1 MINGFSYEIKL
12 MGFINPIFVIW
23 AACLKRQQNQ
33 NRCLMKNFSFVTIL
47 SLVILLAACTSTHQT
62 EQQQENYQSQAAE
75 ISIEG
80 AAAHWVSSDRLIWDA
95 GDNAEQVNLY
105 YSRDA
110 EIQIT
115 RPEVTGGESIALS
128 PDADLSDELADK
140 FRHISHRPVFSLS
153 ADPDQ
158 VREALKGQLVA
169 VAKDEDGLPLRAT
182 QVQIHGVI
190 DDLFIYDGDLGPV
203 YNDDSISLAL
213 WAPTAQSVT
222 LRIYDEGKNLAEQID
237 PADESPADG
246 VWHFEGPSNWDRMFY
261 RFDVRV
267 YHHET
272 GQIHNFKVTDPYSV
286 SLATDS
292 EYSQFVDVTN
302 DDLKPEGWDDLIK
315 TLPEHTDITL
325 YEAHMRDFSIIDQT
339 VPEEHR
345 GTYMAFTHNGQ
356 NGRNLSDGMA
366 HLKRLSDAGL
376 THLHLLPIN
385 DIASIYESRD
395 LRVDLDDPYS
405 RICEIV
411 DVEGLREN
419 CDRYGDT
426 PIWEVFEQMAE
437 DDPITKEIQ
446 RTYAERGEINNFSR
460 HDGFNWGYDPYHF
473 NVPQGSYST
482 DPDGTRRI
490 LETRKMVKSLYEIGL
505 NIVVDVVYN
514 HTHATGDSRYSVL
527 DKVVPGYYQRLNPD
541 TGEVERSTCCPNTA
555 AEFAM
560 MERLIL
566 DSVIFWAKHY
576 KIDSFRFDLMGHH
589 PKYVMENLLDAL
601 AELTPEEHGVDGSK
615 IYIYGEGWNFGE
627 VADNRIFDQATQFM
641 MGGTGI
647 GNFND
652 RIRDAIRG
660 GFFAGSGRDQG
671 FANGRYLFPNEEA
684 GDPDDEK
691 QTLFSHADRIR
702 VGMTG
707 NLSTYPYINRHDERV
722 DGGNE
727 MIGYSLNP
735 QESVNYIDKH
745 DNETLWDNTQAKLPF
760 DLGMDER
767 VRIHMLSNAFIN
779 YGQGIPFYQLGS
791 DMLRSKSMDRNSY
804 VSGDWFNAVD
814 YTMETHNW
822 AIGLPPEWDN
832 ADQWDDHK
840 EFMANPNINVEK
852 EHIEQAHQQFLEQL
866 QIRYSSP
873 LFRLQEAGQIHTRV
887 GYHNTGADQV
897 PGIIAMT
904 ISDGR
909 CAGESLDESLD
920 GILVIFNADMEQ
932 HEIDLGI
939 SGMELHHIQQNGVD
953 DVIRPAA
960 EADGVFT
967 VPALSAAVFVKP
979 ASGGQGDFPCNPAL
993 D

>member
-1 MINGFSYEIKL
+1 MFKKL
-12 MGFINPIFVIW
+12 NESTYSRF
-23 AACLKRQQNQ
+23 
-33 NRCLMKNFSFVTIL
+33 MKKL
-47 SLVILLAACTSTHQT
+47 SLVTLSTLAILLAACSSTHQT
-62 EQQQENYQSQAAE
+62 EQQE
-75 ISIEG
+75 IDQTEPSEIFIKG

-95 GDNAEQVNLY
+95 GEDASRFELY
-105 YSRDA
+105 YSQDA
-110 EIQIT
+110 DIQIT
-115 RPEVTGGESIALS
+115 GYGVTGGESISLS
-128 PDADLSDELADK
+128 PDADLSDALADK
-140 FRHISHRPVFSLS
+140 FRHISHRPVYSLD
-153 ADPDQ
+153 ANHDQ
-158 VREALKGQLVA
+158 IHEALKGQLVT
-169 VAKDEDGLPLRAT
+169 VAKDEDGRPLKAT
-182 QVQIHGVI
+182 QVQTHGVI
-190 DDLFIYDGDLGPV
+190 DDLFIFDGDLGPV
-203 YNDDSISLAL
+203 YSDDSIRLNL

-222 LRIYDEGKNLAEQID
+222 LRLYDDEKNLAEEIN
-237 PADESPADG
+237 PADSSPRDG
-246 VWHFEGPSNWDRMFY
+246 VWRFDGPAGWDRMFY
-261 RFDVRV
+261 RFDVQV

-272 GQIHNFKVTDPYSV
+272 GEIHNFKVTDPYSV

-292 EYSQFVDVTN
+292 EYSQFVDVTSN
-302 DDLKPEGWDDLIK
+302 DLKPEGWDNLVK
-315 TLPEHTDITL
+315 TLPDHADITL
-325 YEAHMRDFSIIDQT
+325 YEAHMRDFSVIDQT

-345 GTYMAFTHNGQ
+345 GTYMAFSHNGV
-356 NGRNLSDGMA
+356 NGRDLSDGMA
-366 HLKRLSDAGL
+366 HLQRLSDAGL

-385 DIASIYESRD
+385 DIASIYENWE

-411 DVEGLREN
+411 EVEGLQEN
-419 CDRYGDT
+419 CDKYGDT
-426 PIWEVFEQMAE
+426 PIWEVFEQMADE
-437 DDPITKEIQ
+437 DPITKEIQ
-446 RTYAERGEINNFSR
+446 RTYAERGETSVNFSR

-482 DPDGTRRI
+482 DPDGTQRI
-490 LETRKMVKSLYEIGL
+490 LETREMVKSLYEIGL

-541 TGEVERSTCCPNTA
+541 TGDVEQSTCCPNTA

-671 FANGRYLFPNEEA
+671 FATGRYLFPNEEVT
-684 GDPDDEK
+684 GDLEDEK

-707 NLSTYPYINRHDERV
+707 NLSTYPYLNRSDERV

-727 MIGYSLNP
+727 MIGYALNP

-767 VRIHMLSNAFIN
+767 VRIHMLSNAFLN
-779 YGQGIPFYQLGS
+779 FGQGIPFYQLGT
-791 DMLRSKSMDRNSY
+791 DLLRSKSMDRNSY
-804 VSGDWFNAVD
+804 VSGDWYNAVD
-814 YTMETHNW
+814 YTMETHKW
-822 AIGLPPEWDN
+822 ATGLPPEWDN
-832 ADQWDDHK
+832 ADRWDDHK
-840 EFMANPNINVEK
+840 EFMTNPNISVEK
-852 EHIEQAHQQFLEQL
+852 EHMEQAHRQFLEQL
-866 QIRYSSP
+866 EIRYSSP
-873 LFRLQEAGQIHTRV
+873 LFRIQSADEIHRRV
-887 GYHNTGADQV
+887 GFHNTGSAQD
-897 PGIIAMT
+897 PGLIAMT
-904 ISDGR
+904 LSDGQ
-909 CAGESLDESLD
+909 CAGPSLDENHD
-920 GILVIFNADMEQ
+920 GILVLFNS
-932 HEIDLGI
+932 DLRPKQFD
-939 SGMELHHIQQNGVD
+939 SGMEGLELHPVQQNGVD
-953 DVIRPAA
+953 DAVRSASAIN
-960 EADGVFT
+960 GLIT
-967 VPALSAAVFVKP
+967 VPPLTAAVFVKP
-979 ASGGQGDFPCNPAL
+979 QSGGQGEFHCNPVME
-993 D
+993 